1 MLTTTVTKWGNSQ
14 GVRIPRDI
22 LDNVKIVAG
31 ETVAIFSEDD
41 AIVIKKISKKKT
53 IQELFAGYDGAYV
66 PEEVETGSPLGEE
79 IW

>member
-22 LDNVKIVAG
+22 LDDVKIVAG

-66 PEEVETGSPLGEE
+66 PEEVKTGFPLGEE